1 MGGKLEEGGVNVV
14 RTQPLYTYSIYR
26 GIVFVLIYMY
36 IHIMEEWERVLREKL
51 EVEIPEGIYSI
62 VVMGKK
68 MLTSRG
74 GIIDQMVEEK
84 RAKRFPPQELGD
96 AEPLK

>member
-51 EVEIPEGIYSI
+51 EVEIPEDIYSI

-68 MLTSRG
+68 MLTGREG
-74 GIIDQMVEEK
+74 VIDDLVEKE
-84 RAKRFPPQELGD
+84 RLRRFPPQELGD